1 MAANEVNDIV
11 IRLLATADK
20 IGGREREEIL
30 HHVGRLSRAATR
42 ERTAAID
49 EMQKLRK
56 KIVQQSAELKRIE
69 NTSQGHPAPQSRSA
83 SQGNAAFQG
92 RPAQRHLAFP
102 VAQASQASQPPL
114 ASPLRRLSRR

>member
-56 KIVQQSAELKRIE
+56 KIVQLHKVARLLKA
-69 NTSQGHPAPQSRSA
+69 T
-83 SQGNAAFQG
+83 
-92 RPAQRHLAFP
+92 RPSKVNQLKDT
-102 VAQASQASQPPL
+102 
-114 ASPLRRLSRR
+114 